1 MCLHKEGIIQPIPA
15 EELEEFLPPFKE
27 IDKRHVLI
35 RNGYKIEEFENGVGR
50 FKDDSIDVN
59 IVDCGHFAEFVNE
72 YKGEN
77 TKIFYDSAKIQA
89 VFDYGSGADVA
100 DWRKRKATLEMM
112 PTFQFREFAGIIN
125 KKVSHQDFVMSMKKL
140 YPHISMRDSKVT
152 DIAFADIL
160 ETLSAT
166 RKVVSTE
173 KNHERGAII
182 SVEIK
187 SGKDNK
193 DLRLPEKILITIP
206 VYRNDEEITAAFECE
221 LYSTTND
228 SGGIIL
234 QMYCYD
240 YENVV
245 QDAVDRLVTKIITG
259 IKDVKAY
266 SVKSV

>member
-1 MCLHKEGIIQPIPA
+1 MAIHA
-15 EELEEFLPPFKE
+15 
-27 IDKRHVLI
+27 
-35 RNGYKIEEFENGVGR
+35 GR
-50 FKDDSIDVN
+50 
-59 IVDCGHFAEFVNE
+59 
-72 YKGEN
+72 
-77 TKIFYDSAKIQA
+77 
-89 VFDYGSGADVA
+89 GS
-100 DWRKRKATLEMM
+100 
-112 PTFQFREFAGIIN
+112 
-125 KKVSHQDFVMSMKKL
+125 
-140 YPHISMRDSKVT
+140 
-152 DIAFADIL
+152 ADIL

-166 RKVVSTE
+166 KRVFSTE

-187 SGKDNK
+187 SGKDNNK

-221 LYSTTND
+221 LYSTTSD

-245 QDAVDRLVTKIITG
+245 QDAIDRLVQKIIAD
-259 IKDVKAY
+259 IPDVSAY